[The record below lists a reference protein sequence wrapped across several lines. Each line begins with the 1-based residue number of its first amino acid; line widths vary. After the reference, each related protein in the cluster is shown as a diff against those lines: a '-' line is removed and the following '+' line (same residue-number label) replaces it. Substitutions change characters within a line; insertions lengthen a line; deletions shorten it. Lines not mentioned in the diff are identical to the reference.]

1 MMRLPTFTY
10 LGAKTLNDAAI
21 ALADDPDGT
30 RIVAGGTDLWPNLK
44 RRHQGA
50 RAVVGLRRV
59 PGLRGISGDPST
71 GVTIGAMTRLT
82 DIVRSPVLRA
92 GYPGFVRAVASIS
105 SPVLRN
111 MGTIGGNLCL
121 DTRCTY
127 YNQNEEW
134 RQSIGYCMK
143 EVGDTCWVAP
153 GSSRC
158 WAVQASD
165 SAPALCSLDAHV
177 VLHSAE
183 GERVLPIADLYN
195 DDGIVY
201 LTKSNTEILTEIR
214 LGPIG
219 TRTSTYW
226 KLRRR
231 GSIDFP
237 VLGVG
242 VALELEGNTVSSAN
256 IHLGAVHSFPV
267 AATAAAA
274 HLVGKPLTEALIAE
288 AAELAKE
295 PAAPLDNTDFTLQ
308 WRRRMLGVYVDG
320 ALRELAG
327 LPAKAVPSAHGDAAL
342 ALEV

>member
-10 LGAKTLNDAAI
+10 VGAKTLEDAVT
-21 ALADDPDGT
+21 ALADDPEGT
-30 RIVAGGTDLWPNLK
+30 RLVAGGTDLWPNLK

-50 RAVVGLRRV
+50 RSVVGLRRV
-59 PGLRGISGDPST
+59 AGLRGITGDPAA
-71 GVTIGAMTRLT
+71 GVTIGAMTTLT
-82 DIVRSPVLRA
+82 DILRCPMLRD

-111 MGTIGGNLCL
+111 MGTLGGNLCL

-153 GSSRC
+153 GSPRC

-177 VLHSAE
+177 VLHSTA
-183 GERVLPIADLYN
+183 GERVIPIADLYN

-201 LTKSNTEILTEIR
+201 LTKSRTEILTEIR
-214 LGPIG
+214 LGPAG
-219 TRTSTYW
+219 ARRSTYW

-242 VALELEGNTVSSAN
+242 VALELDGGTVSSAK

-274 HLVGKPLTEALIAE
+274 HLLGKSLTEDVIAE
-288 AAELAKE
+288 AAELAKD
-295 PAAPLDNTDFTLQ
+295 PASPLDNTDFTLQ
-308 WRRRMLGVYVDG
+308 WRRRMVGSYVDG

-327 LPAKAVPSAHGDAAL
+327 LPPKATPSVHGEGAL